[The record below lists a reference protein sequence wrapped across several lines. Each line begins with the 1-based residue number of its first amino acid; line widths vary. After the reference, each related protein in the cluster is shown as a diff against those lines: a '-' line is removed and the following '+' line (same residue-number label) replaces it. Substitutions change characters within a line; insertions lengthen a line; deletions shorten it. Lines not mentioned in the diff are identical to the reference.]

1 METNVK
7 DTREAWLHRAV
18 EIFRAKFIE
27 IGTPLPETIHVS
39 VGFAAGARA
48 ENGKILGCTYKR
60 ELSEDGNSHVFISP
74 ESGDTVEVLE
84 TLLHELI
91 HVADN
96 CESGHKKFFAEAATR
111 LGFLGPATM
120 TPASPT
126 LMAEL
131 VLIIDSLGHY
141 PHSAMTLPTRVT
153 AANIPGVLVGAS
165 GGPIKWSSGP
175 AKQGTR
181 MLKMVCDNSECPAHG
196 YTVRLSAKWIAIG
209 APRCPMG
216 HEMTAA

>member
-1 METNVK
+1 METTVK
-7 DTREAWLHRAV
+7 NTRESWLHAAIEV
-18 EIFRAKFIE
+18 FRPMFVQ
-27 IGTPLPETIHVS
+27 IGTPLPEVIHVS
-39 VGFAAGARA
+39 VGFAAGAKA

-60 ELSEDGNSHVFISP
+60 ALSEDGNSHVFISP

-91 HVADN
+91 HVADD
-96 CESGHKKFFAEAATR
+96 CESGHKGFFAEAATR
-111 LGFLGPATM
+111 LGFNGPMTA
-120 TPASPT
+120 TPASAV

-131 VLIIDSLGHY
+131 VLIIASLGHY
-141 PHSAMTLPTRVT
+141 PHSAMTLPTRV
-153 AANIPGVLVGAS
+153 AANIPGVTVGVS

-181 MLKMVCDNSECPAHG
+181 MLKMVCDNTECVAHG

-209 APRCPMG
+209 APKCPMG
-216 HEMTAA
+216 HEMIAA